1 MRFVLRDGGG
11 GGGGGSGGRMGG
23 GGGNGVAYGR
33 EISWDDPLLKESS
46 IISFLKR
53 LDGWTDVRFLDASS
67 NLYKRVCPSIRP
79 LVGQLV
85 RL

>member
-33 EISWDDPLLKESS
+33 EISWDDPLIQCNYMAPGFSRTKSCGM
-46 IISFLKR
+46 II
-53 LDGWTDVRFLDASS
+53 
-67 NLYKRVCPSIRP
+67 
-79 LVGQLV
+79 
-85 RL
+85 